1 MKRIEYRP
9 PTAIAFA
16 ITTWVLTLGVLGAEL
31 YVQFNPAAILIA
43 LAVCYGA
50 FLIFIRPKVVVD
62 GEGIEIINPLVRY
75 EIGWQQVEAVDA
87 RFSFFVQVNGKKIH
101 AFAAVASGRYANLKP
116 GGLRPFGGFFGHRV
130 EGSEIKDTG
139 VNVED
144 GSIRA
149 VESPR
154 SDTGAA
160 LAMARHYLERFEG
173 SGKQG
178 NVRVDYFSV
187 VLLSAILLTATV
199 LI

>member
-16 ITTWVLTLGVLGAEL
+16 ITTWVITLGVLAAEL
-31 YVQFNPAAILIA
+31 YVNFNPGAILLA

-50 FLIFIRPKVVVD
+50 YLIFIRPKVIVD
-62 GEGIEIINPLVRY
+62 GEGIEIVNPLVSY
-75 EIGWQQVEAVDA
+75 EIGWQAIEVIDA
-87 RFSFFVQVNGKKIH
+87 RFSFFVQVNGKRIH

-130 EGSEIKDTG
+130 EQSEVKDTG
-139 VNVED
+139 VTVED

-154 SDTGAA
+154 TDTGAA
-160 LAMARHYLERFEG
+160 LALARHYHERF
-173 SGKQG
+173 QG
-178 NVRVDYFSV
+178 NGKASNVKVDYFAV
-187 VLLSAILLTATV
+187 VLLSALLLTATI
-199 LI
+199 LL